1 MSIKNLRNNNLP
13 VGRIKLMT
21 KFPNV
26 RLTNTETTIAEY
38 SDKICVVHLYT
49 G

>member
-1 MSIKNLRNNNLP
+1 MSTNNFRNINLP

-21 KFPNV
+21 KYPNV
-26 RLTNTETTIAEY
+26 RLTNIETTLAEY
-38 SDKICVVHLYT
+38 SNKICVVHLYT

>member
-1 MSIKNLRNNNLP
+1 MSNNNLRNNNLP

-26 RLTNTETTIAEY
+26 RLTNIETTLAKY